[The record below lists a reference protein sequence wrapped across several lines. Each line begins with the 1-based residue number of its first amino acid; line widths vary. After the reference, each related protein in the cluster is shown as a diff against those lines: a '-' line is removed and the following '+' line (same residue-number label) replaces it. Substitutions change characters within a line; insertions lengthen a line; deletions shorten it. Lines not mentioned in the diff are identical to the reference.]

1 MSKLAGGSSANGP
14 VRAVGSVGSAR
25 SAGGPRRESL
35 LRFDEADDPR
45 RGIDLYEAVVLQ
57 ETGGLTDGGW
67 LDRLEAI
74 VRLKARLA
82 ALEAE
87 TVAGFDDVLKG
98 VSADL
103 GNRRPQW
110 GDRAATAGERRWV
123 AGDLRSVAD
132 EVALILEMRRG
143 HATTRIHASCE
154 LVHNFPATL
163 HALTEGWLTERAA
176 FMIVSELSVLDDL
189 GDIRAA
195 EAAMLDWA
203 HTHPLVEIKKA
214 CQREVARRSPAAMDK
229 AYRRAH
235 DERSVRMYVDDLGRA
250 DLVHNQDA
258 LEASAVMTSLSRAAA
273 HRRRHGDNRTLDQL
287 RADIALERLLP
298 RTKRPGCVGVVSN
311 PNVGESSAGFSS
323 HAGRRQWM
331 DGVEYDPAEETK
343 RKPTGGVEHATTSG
357 AEHAP
362 TGGAERGRT
371 DDADR
376 EPAGSTAYAPVDDA
390 GFEPADGAEHTPT
403 RGADRGRADD
413 SDREPV
419 DDATRGPAGLTEFPL
434 ADDAKYVQANGAA
447 HSPTGGAER
456 EPTGAGGFEPVDGS
470 EDELADRIDCAA
482 ADGVECAVAGCGPS
496 GLQSTVVIHAT
507 GAEMLALITGEVA
520 TGGEADHH
528 GPIPQ
533 AVLRKHVTEA
543 LAQSLL
549 PNAARLSSAPGQ
561 PHRHAQKP
569 APTDLGTTPDTDS
582 SASATADGAPN
593 LRIAAGAAPDRRVAV
608 GSAPNAGI
616 AADCAPDTTSTVSSA
631 FAADAST
638 DGVYGGASGGS
649 RIELQLTDQPPP
661 SDPNRYLPSPALD
674 RYVRLRD
681 RTCQF
686 PGCNRPAEF
695 TDLDH
700 RIPFAAGGRTTAANL
715 WCVCRHHHRLKHE
728 GGWQVRSNPDGTHT
742 WISPTGR
749 QYPGGEVVHKRRT
762 PRRKRPGDG
771 HLLW

>member
-1 MSKLAGGSSANGP
+1 MSKLSGGPSANGP
-14 VRAVGSVGSAR
+14 VRAVGSVGQAR
-25 SAGGPRRESL
+25 AAGGPRRESL

-45 RGIDLYEAVVLQ
+45 QGIDLYEAVVLQ

-87 TVAGFDDVLKG
+87 TVAGFDEVLKG

-103 GNRRPQW
+103 GHRRPQW
-110 GDRAATAGERRWV
+110 GDREATAGERRWV

-132 EVALILEMRRG
+132 EVALILEMHRG
-143 HATTRIHASCE
+143 HATTRIHTSCE

-176 FMIVSELSVLDDL
+176 FTIVRELSVLEELD
-189 GDIRAA
+189 DIRAA

-203 HTHPLVEIKKA
+203 RTHPLVEIKKA
-214 CQREVARRSPAAMDK
+214 CRKEVALRSPAAMDA

-235 DERSVRMYVDDLGRA
+235 EERSVRMYTDDLGRA

-258 LEASAVMTSLSRAAA
+258 LEAAAVMTSLSRAAA

-287 RADIALERLLP
+287 RADIAMERLLP
-298 RTKRPGCVGVVSN
+298 RRRRSGRGAVMRDSSVGEAAGGFGPRAGDCERADGVVRE
-311 PNVGESSAGFSS
+311 PGEEMRCGPD
-323 HAGRRQWM
+323 
-331 DGVEYDPAEETK
+331 DG
-343 RKPTGGVEHATTSG
+343 H
-357 AEHAP
+357 
-362 TGGAERGRT
+362 
-371 DDADR
+371 
-376 EPAGSTAYAPVDDA
+376 EPAGSATYASADEARCESADGSEHAPNSGDW
-390 GFEPADGAEHTPT
+390 EPADG
-403 RGADRGRADD
+403 GY
-413 SDREPV
+413 EPV
-419 DDATRGPAGLTEFPL
+419 DDSG
-434 ADDAKYVQANGAA
+434 
-447 HSPTGGAER
+447 H
-456 EPTGAGGFEPVDGS
+456 
-470 EDELADRIDCAA
+470 ELADRIDCGA
-482 ADGVECAVAGCGPS
+482 ADGVECEMGGEVGGEPIEA
-496 GLQSTVVIHAT
+496 QSTVVIHAT

-533 AVLRKHVTEA
+533 TVLRKHVTDA
-543 LAQSLL
+543 LARSLL
-549 PNAARLSSAPGQ
+549 ANVSAASSDLRRPQKRHPGAADDDASTAVEAAR
-561 PHRHAQKP
+561 R
-569 APTDLGTTPDTDS
+569 
-582 SASATADGAPN
+582 ASATPG
-593 LRIAAGAAPDRRVAV
+593 
-608 GSAPNAGI
+608 
-616 AADCAPDTTSTVSSA
+616 TA
-631 FAADAST
+631 FAAGSLT
-638 DGVYGGASGGS
+638 DGAFAASGGS

-661 SDPNRYLPSPALD
+661 SDPNRYLPSAALD

-700 RIPFAAGGRTTAANL
+700 RIAFAAGGRTTAANL
-715 WCVCRHHHRLKHE
+715 WCLCRHHHRLKHE

-749 QYPGGEVVHKRRT
+749 QYPGGAVVHKRLS